1 MINIRTATLNDIK
14 IITDI
19 YNEAVL
25 NTNAT
30 FDTEIKSIENR
41 IEWFKN
47 HGEQQP
53 IIVAEE
59 NKEIVGWA
67 SLSLWSDKCAYNSTS
82 EISVYV
88 HYKHRGKGIGKKL
101 VEIITL
107 EGEKAGL
114 HSILA
119 RITSGNDSS
128 MHIHYMFGYELIGTM
143 KEVGFKF
150 NRYHDVYMLQK
161 LLNNRR

>member
-1 MINIRTATLNDIK
+1 MINIRTATLNDINA
-14 IITDI
+14 ITDI
-19 YNEAVL
+19 YNEAII

-30 FDTEIKSIENR
+30 FDTEIKSVENR
-41 IEWFKN
+41 IEWFKS

-53 IIVAEE
+53 IIVATE
-59 NKEIVGWA
+59 KDSIIGWA
-67 SLSLWSDKCAYNSTS
+67 SLSHWSDKSAYDSTA

-88 HYKHRGKGIGKKL
+88 HHEHRGKGIGKRL

-107 EGEKAGL
+107 EGETVGL
-114 HSILA
+114 HCILA

-128 MHIHYMFGYELIGTM
+128 MHIHYMHGYELIGTM
-143 KEVGFKF
+143 KEIGFKF
-150 NRYHDVYMLQK
+150 NQYHDVFMLQK